1 MLPSGY
7 NIHLSI
13 KNPDGT
19 AKELF
24 ISRDIFLDEINSSKS
39 PDYSIKVKNNDWKE
53 KEKNINENIPEDF
66 KKKDRWIA
74 LKVFKDKTGK
84 KRKLPVDCN
93 KVGKISPARSDD
105 PSTWTSLEK
114 AIRFAK
120 ESGCAGIA
128 YALTGEDKLCCVDI
142 DHCIEKGSYSELA
155 KEALA
160 LSTGTYIEKSISG
173 KGIHIFFKTEGLPV
187 RSFSRDG
194 TLEYYEKAHFIGLTG
209 NMISKDNNLLWI
221 ESSPVHN
228 FVLNRC
234 DLRPK
239 TRSAIKGIKGLS
251 ALSDR
256 EVVERASASKDK
268 DFARLYL
275 GEDLRGNK
283 SNSDM
288 SLMNRLAFWCSGDRE
303 QMLRIFASS
312 GLFRPEKSQDYYEY
326 TATKAIESVGERYN
340 ARHTSLKETNK
351 QIKEDSYG
359 KEKSI

>member
-1 MLPSGY
+1 M
-7 NIHLSI
+7 
-13 KNPDGT
+13 
-19 AKELF
+19 
-24 ISRDIFLDEINSSKS
+24 
-39 PDYSIKVKNNDWKE
+39 
-53 KEKNINENIPEDF
+53 
-66 KKKDRWIA
+66 
-74 LKVFKDKTGK
+74 
-84 KRKLPVDCN
+84 
-93 KVGKISPARSDD
+93 
-105 PSTWTSLEK
+105 
-114 AIRFAK
+114 
-120 ESGCAGIA
+120 
-128 YALTGEDKLCCVDI
+128 
-142 DHCIEKGSYSELA
+142 
-155 KEALA
+155 
-160 LSTGTYIEKSISG
+160 
-173 KGIHIFFKTEGLPV
+173 

-239 TRSAIKGIKGLS
+239 TRSAGKGIKGLS

-312 GLFRPEKSQDYYEY
+312 GLFRPEKSPDYYEY

-340 ARHTSLKETNK
+340 ASHTFLKETNK